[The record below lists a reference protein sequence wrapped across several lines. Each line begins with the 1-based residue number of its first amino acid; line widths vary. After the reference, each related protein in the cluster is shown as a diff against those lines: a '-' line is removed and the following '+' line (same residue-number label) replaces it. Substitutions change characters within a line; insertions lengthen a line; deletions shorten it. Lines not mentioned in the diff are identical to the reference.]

1 MDLISNE
8 TKGEMSVWTLTGRG
22 LPIKRSKD
30 GWDPFLTIEERDER
44 EGVRPNYDRPLHFHK
59 LYQIPKI
66 TKENKDEK
74 DGERIVFHEGN
85 VTAKRKESCNR

>member
-1 MDLISNE
+1 
-8 TKGEMSVWTLTGRG
+8 MSVWTLTGRG

-74 DGERIVFHEGN
+74 DGENKYRPDKV
-85 VTAKRKESCNR
+85 VTLHTNNGWTWARSYLY